1 MLNFGSFSITRFFNY
16 KANIFFFSWNIGM
29 VMIPKITSLWL
40 AFGLIYPSAP
50 RGSPPTTELF
60 NGGRFWQQLSD
71 LIGFA
76 HDETV

>member
-1 MLNFGSFSITRFFNY
+1 
-16 KANIFFFSWNIGM
+16 M